1 MIETLRKNQYAENRG
16 FNAFRIEYKPE
27 ISKQVLIEDIISYLG
42 EYRFNLP
49 NYNYRLD
56 FADGQLIDP
65 NRRESMADLSQRAI
79 DIKNRQNKSS
89 SREQAEKIGFQKLDR
104 ELEQAKTGDTIIW
117 MSPQGPKSEGYG
129 DYGYIYFGKVEGD
142 GHEKKISMVA
152 KRVDESTIEQFNQAR
167 EVFIVDDLRFQKAEE
182 FLASP
187 MVLKENTSEAY
198 VDSVLKKIF
207 TFKPSEKVQ
216 QIFEKVIENSGSLI
230 TDLVALIKNPWK
242 AIQEKIKGLHSLENF
257 VVKLRKDYESEGNEN
272 LIYVKSF
279 GNDLR
284 IKDIVGSFGHEPPK
298 VAGSCGSTSSNSLNS
313 NNIFNSLSSLN
324 SLFNENEWFQCPKC
338 GFKADGPVGNTC
350 PGCGLTKEVY
360 AEETGIS
367 CD

>member
-1 MIETLRKNQYAENRG
+1 MIETLQRRHETVG
-16 FNAFRIEYKPE
+16 SDAFRIEYE
-27 ISKQVLIEDIISYLG
+27 RNLNDAVLINDIVSYLG
-42 EYRFNLP
+42 EYRFKLP
-49 NYNYRLD
+49 NFCYRLD
-56 FADGQLIDP
+56 YVDGQLIDL
-65 NRRESMADLSQRAI
+65 NRRESMVTLSQRAI
-79 DIKNRQNKSS
+79 DVKNHQNKSS
-89 SREQAEKIGFQKLDR
+89 SREQAEKIGFQKLGR
-104 ELEQAKTGDTIIW
+104 ELRQAKTGDTIIW

-142 GHEKKISMVA
+142 GHEKKISMIA

-167 EVFIVDDLRFQKAEE
+167 EAFFGSHKKLQKAEE
-182 FLASP
+182 FLVEPA
-187 MVLKENTSEAY
+187 VLKENISEAY

-207 TFKPSEKVQ
+207 TFKPSGKIQ
-216 QIFEKVIENSGSLI
+216 RIFEKVIENSYSLI

-257 VVKLRKDYESEGNEN
+257 VLKLRKDYESEEDEN
-272 LIYVKSF
+272 LIYIKSS

-313 NNIFNSLSSLN
+313 SNIFNSLSSLN
-324 SLFNENEWFQCPKC
+324 SLFNENEWFQCPEC

-350 PGCGLTKEVY
+350 PGCGLTKEAY
-360 AEETGIS
+360 AEEAGVS